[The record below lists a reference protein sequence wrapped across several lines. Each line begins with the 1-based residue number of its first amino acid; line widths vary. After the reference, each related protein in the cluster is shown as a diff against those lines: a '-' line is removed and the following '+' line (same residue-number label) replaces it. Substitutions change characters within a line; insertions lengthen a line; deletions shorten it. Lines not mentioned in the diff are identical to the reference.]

1 MRPDIDMK
9 PHHPGASRRLSVLHQ
24 QMDSSSQ
31 SQNEMSNGT
40 VLQRLPCSAEQQET
54 VDAHTMECFI
64 DQLRPVKASVYAA
77 FIRRPELLP
86 PVIEGMRKS
95 EHRQL
100 VRDGL
105 KCIVDA
111 GIEPLT
117 FFDQD
122 VRRYIYMAEICAPID
137 LSMVRLFLS
146 WCVTGA
152 RSGCS
157 YLAAVCLASAL
168 KSERGRLPTR
178 SFVCHFSISLWCL

>member
-1 MRPDIDMK
+1 MLVKCSIAWSVSQMK
-9 PHHPGASRRLSVLHQ
+9 VDHSPGASRRLSVLRQHIDDTEASKLQ
-24 QMDSSSQ
+24 A
-31 SQNEMSNGT
+31 SNVV
-40 VLQRLPCSAEQQET
+40 VLQRQPCSSEQVET

-64 DQLRPVKASVYAA
+64 DQLRPVKASVYSA
-77 FIRRPELLP
+77 FVRRPELLP

-105 KCIVDA
+105 ACIIDA

-137 LSMVRLFLS
+137 LSMVRVPLS
-146 WCVTGA
+146 RA
-152 RSGCS
+152 
-157 YLAAVCLASAL
+157 
-168 KSERGRLPTR
+168 
-178 SFVCHFSISLWCL
+178 

>member
-1 MRPDIDMK
+1 MSESDRRAQQ
-9 PHHPGASRRLSVLHQ
+9 PGAHRRLSVLRQHMDSEDSLKATAANGVVLQ
-24 QMDSSSQ
+24 QM
-31 SQNEMSNGT
+31 
-40 VLQRLPCSAEQQET
+40 PCSSEQVET

-64 DQLRPVKASVYAA
+64 DQLRPVKAAVYAA
-77 FIRRPELLP
+77 FIKRPELLP

-105 KCIVDA
+105 ACIIDS

-137 LSMVRLFLS
+137 LSMVRLVPPRTPDELPAKYSDTAAGFVPDVAACRTVTRTAQ
-146 WCVTGA
+146 WCHNA
-152 RSGCS
+152 
-157 YLAAVCLASAL
+157 
-168 KSERGRLPTR
+168 
-178 SFVCHFSISLWCL
+178 